1 MLDPLYEA
9 VEYVLAFFYA
19 LIPNLGVAII
29 LLTIT
34 VMLLLFP
41 LTAKSARSMLAMQRL
56 QPEIKKLQAK
66 HKGDRQKLN
75 EEMMKLYQEHKVNPL
90 GGCLPLLVQ
99 FPIFIA
105 LFGVLRDTSAPQGTQ
120 LYKDVQAAQPDGLTF
135 LGMDLSKL
143 ATDSHADFLAAVPYY
158 ILVGLVF
165 FTGYLQS
172 KQSQRNT
179 PPGANPQMQM
189 ITRVLP
195 LVLGVTSLFFPAGL
209 VLYFFVSNLWRVG
222 QQELIMRKIAP
233 RHELK
238 KSGRAID
245 TKSSPGKN
253 RATKRPPAEEK
264 PTEEKA
270 AEEKPAEEAA
280 TEEEPAEREPVE
292 RKRAPRTPAKGATPA
307 EERSGPLGALRGL
320 FQPPAPRED
329 ADGPPP
335 RPPKQPASKQPASKQ
350 PASGSG
356 SSRAGQ
362 SRRRRRR
369 SSNKKRKR

>member
-29 LLTIT
+29 LLTIS

-105 LFGVLRDTSAPQGTQ
+105 LFGVLRDTSAPAGTQ
-120 LYKDVQAAQPDGLTF
+120 LYKDVQAAKPDGLTF

-143 ATDSHADFLAAVPYY
+143 ATDSHADFLAALPYY

-233 RHELK
+233 RDELK

-245 TKSSPGKN
+245 AKSSPGKN
-253 RATKRPPAEEK
+253 RATKPEPA
-264 PTEEKA
+264 EEKA
-270 AEEKPAEEAA
+270 AEEPAEEKPAA
-280 TEEEPAEREPVE
+280 REPVE
-292 RKRAPRTPAKGATPA
+292 RKRTPRTGAKGSGAP

-320 FQPPAPRED
+320 FQPPPPRED
-329 ADGPPP
+329 ADGPSPAPP
-335 RPPKQPASKQPASKQ
+335 PKQAAPKQPAS
-350 PASGSG
+350 GGG
-356 SSRAGQ
+356 SSRTGQ

>member
-1 MLDPLYEA
+1 MLDPLYDA
-9 VEYVLAFFYA
+9 VGYVLAFFYA

-29 LLTIT
+29 LLTVT

-75 EEMMKLYQEHKVNPL
+75 EEMMKLYQENKVNPL

-99 FPIFIA
+99 FPVFIA
-105 LFGVLRDTSAPQGTQ
+105 LFGVLRDLSAPSGTA
-120 LYKDVQAAQPDGLTF
+120 LFKDIEAAEPGGPEF

-172 KQSQRNT
+172 QQSKRNT
-179 PPGANPQMQM
+179 PAGANPQMQM

-195 LVLGVTSLFFPAGL
+195 LILGVTSLFFPSGL

-233 RHELK
+233 RDHPTK
-238 KSGRAID
+238 PGRAID
-245 TKSSPGKN
+245 AKSSVKD
-253 RATKRPPAEEK
+253 RPVKEK
-264 PTEEKA
+264 PAADKVADDQPGEKKAVERKAPPRPAPKARRA
-270 AEEKPAEEAA
+270 AEEQP
-280 TEEEPAEREPVE
+280 
-292 RKRAPRTPAKGATPA
+292 
-307 EERSGPLGALRGL
+307 GPLGALRGL
-320 FQPPAPRED
+320 FQPPPPPED
-329 ADGPPP
+329 ADGPTTTTAPP
-335 RPPKQPASKQPASKQ
+335 APKQPASKQPASKQ
-350 PASGSG
+350 PASKQPASSSG
-356 SSRAGQ
+356 STRGGQ
-362 SRRRRRR
+362 TRRRRRR